1 MTNNSQILYQSNCY
15 IYPGI
20 LYAKHFFKEAQQNF
34 DQLCQK
40 ACQDHEPCIV
50 NREDNNHVVILSLA
64 DFNAWQE
71 THYLLSNPANAQR
84 LLNSLDKARNGQLI
98 QKELIEE

>member
-1 MTNNSQILYQSNCY
+1 MQS
-15 IYPGI
+15 I
-20 LYAKHFFKEAQQNF
+20 FFKEAQQNL

-50 NREDNNHVVILSLA
+50 NREDNNPMVILSLA

-71 THYLLSNPANAQR
+71 THYLLSNPVNAQR
-84 LLNSLDKARNGQLI
+84 LLNSLNKARSGQLTP
-98 QKELIEE
+98 KELLEE

>member
-1 MTNNSQILYQSNCY
+1 MQSM
-15 IYPGI
+15 
-20 LYAKHFFKEAQQNF
+20 FFKEAQQNF
-34 DQLCQK
+34 DLLCQK

-84 LLNSLDKARNGQLI
+84 LLNSLDKARNGQLM
-98 QKELIEE
+98 QRELIEE

>member
-1 MTNNSQILYQSNCY
+1 MNVALIHEVIVLNLCQINCY
-15 IYPGI
+15 LYPKN
-20 LYAKHFFKEAQQNF
+20 LYAKHFFFKEAQQNF

-71 THYLLSNPANAQR
+71 TH
-84 LLNSLDKARNGQLI
+84 
-98 QKELIEE
+98 

>member
-1 MTNNSQILYQSNCY
+1 MQSM
-15 IYPGI
+15 
-20 LYAKHFFKEAQQNF
+20 FFKEAQQNF

-50 NREDNNHVVILSLA
+50 NREDNNHVVVLSLA

-71 THYLLSNPANAQR
+71 THYLLSNPANAER
-84 LLNSLDKARNGQLI
+84 LLRSLDKARSGQLM

>member
-1 MTNNSQILYQSNCY
+1 MQS
-15 IYPGI
+15 I
-20 LYAKHFFKEAQQNF
+20 FFNEAQQNL

-40 ACQDHEPCIV
+40 ACQDHEPYIV

-71 THYLLSNPANAQR
+71 THYLLSNPTNAER
-84 LLNSLDKARNGQLI
+84 LLRSLDKARSGQLM
-98 QKELIEE
+98 QRELIEE

>member
-1 MTNNSQILYQSNCY
+1 MQS
-15 IYPGI
+15 
-20 LYAKHFFKEAQQNF
+20 LQFKQAQQNF

-40 ACQDHEPCIV
+40 TCEDHEPYIV

-71 THYLLSNPANAQR
+71 THYLLSNPNNAQR
-84 LLNSLDKARNGQLI
+84 LLGSLEKARSGQLM

>member
-1 MTNNSQILYQSNCY
+1 MVHILYLYVKKIKNNYYLEAKDSGN
-15 IYPGI
+15 I
-20 LYAKHFFKEAQQNF
+20 YAKHFFEEAQQNF

-64 DFNAWQE
+64 DFIAWQE
-71 THYLLSNPANAQR
+71 THYLLSNLANAQK
-84 LLNSLDKARNGQLI
+84 LLRSFDRARNARLM
-98 QKELIEE
+98 

>member
-1 MTNNSQILYQSNCY
+1 MQS
-15 IYPGI
+15 
-20 LYAKHFFKEAQQNF
+20 LQFKQAQQNF
-34 DQLCQK
+34 DHLCQK
-40 ACQDHEPCIV
+40 TCEDHEPYII

-71 THYLLSNPANAQR
+71 THYLLSNPTNAQR
-84 LLNSLDKARNGQLI
+84 LLGSLEKARSGQLM

>member
-1 MTNNSQILYQSNCY
+1 MQS
-15 IYPGI
+15 
-20 LYAKHFFKEAQQNF
+20 LFFKEAQQNF

-40 ACQDHEPCIV
+40 ACQDHEPYIV

-71 THYLLSNPANAQR
+71 THYLLSNPANAER
-84 LLNSLDKARNGQLI
+84 LLRSLDKARNGQMM

>member
-1 MTNNSQILYQSNCY
+1 MQSIL
-15 IYPGI
+15 
-20 LYAKHFFKEAQQNF
+20 FKEAQQNL

-40 ACQDHEPCIV
+40 TCQDHEPCIV
-50 NREDNNHVVILSLA
+50 NREDNNHVVILSLE

-84 LLNSLDKARNGQLI
+84 LLKSLHKARNGQLI

>member
-1 MTNNSQILYQSNCY
+1 MQS
-15 IYPGI
+15 I
-20 LYAKHFFKEAQQNF
+20 FFKEAQQNL
-34 DQLCQK
+34 DRLCQK
-40 ACQDHEPCIV
+40 VCEDHEPCIV
-50 NREDNNHVVILSLA
+50 NREDNNPVVILSLA

-84 LLNSLDKARNGQLI
+84 LLNSLDKARSGQLM